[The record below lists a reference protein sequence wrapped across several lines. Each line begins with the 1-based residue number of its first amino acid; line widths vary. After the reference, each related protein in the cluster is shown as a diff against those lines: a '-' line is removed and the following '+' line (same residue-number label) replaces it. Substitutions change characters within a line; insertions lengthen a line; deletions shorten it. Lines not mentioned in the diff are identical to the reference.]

1 MHYARRRH
9 EQSVRTV
16 PRMVIRSGDTVV
28 VVSGKDRGK
37 KGRVIRA
44 YPKKGTVLVQSVNF
58 IKKHTRPSQRNQRG
72 GVVEYEAPL
81 AVANVM
87 LVCDRCNRP
96 TRIEHTRL
104 EDGTKTRRCKK
115 CREVIGR

>member
-9 EQSVRTV
+9 EQSVRTI
-16 PRMVIRSGDTVV
+16 PKMGIRGGDTVIV
-28 VVSGKDRGK
+28 ISGKDRGK

-44 YPKKGTVLVQSVNF
+44 YPKKRTVLVQSANF

-81 AVANVM
+81 PVANVM
-87 LVCDRCNRP
+87 LVCDRCNQP
-96 TRIEHTRL
+96 TRIEHVRL